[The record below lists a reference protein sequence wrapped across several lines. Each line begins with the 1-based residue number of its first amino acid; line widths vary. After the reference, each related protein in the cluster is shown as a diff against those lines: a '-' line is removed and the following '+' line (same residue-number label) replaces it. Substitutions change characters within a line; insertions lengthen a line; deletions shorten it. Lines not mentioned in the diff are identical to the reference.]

1 MYIQERTKPFQQE
14 EQEYLI
20 QKFEIIKGSQEG
32 NVQTPQ

>member
-1 MYIQERTKPFQQE
+1 MYTEERIKPLQQE

-32 NVQTPQ
+32 NV